1 MPPPRL
7 QLHGGGCFTWPSLC
21 LVQALSCQ
29 WLSCWCLISVL
40 ATWPLA
46 FLCCGHMEAGRLMHC
61 MHIYSVVQSSVREH
75 VFYVF
80 QISKNLDFFP
90 EMTCQ
95 KVTSRY
101 RKFRAQ
107 SFEMSSHTSLC
118 DHRNSFQ
125 LFIVSL
131 VYLRTYRHLSH
142 TVLSCMVSCECEHYV
157 HISARGV

>member
-1 MPPPRL
+1 MPPLLPPPGYSYIAAAA
-7 QLHGGGCFTWPSLC
+7 LHGHHSVWYRPWQILRHTC
-21 LVQALSCQ
+21 LSCQ

-80 QISKNLDFFP
+80 QISKKLRFFS

-101 RKFRAQ
+101 RKFRAE
-107 SFEMSSHTSLC
+107 SFKMSSHTSLS

-125 LFIVSL
+125 LFICQS
-131 VYLRTYRHLSH
+131 
-142 TVLSCMVSCECEHYV
+142 
-157 HISARGV
+157 SAFEEL